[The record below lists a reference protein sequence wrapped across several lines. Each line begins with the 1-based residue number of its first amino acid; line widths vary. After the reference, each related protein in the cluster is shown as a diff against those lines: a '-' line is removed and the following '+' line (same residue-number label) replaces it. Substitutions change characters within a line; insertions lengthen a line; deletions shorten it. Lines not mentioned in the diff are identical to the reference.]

1 MNNNNRGLASG
12 LNKTVTQSILPS
24 VKSSVLTGISGDSIT
39 LKSVEMY
46 TNLITNKKT
55 ITKPTSL
62 DKTITKPNN
71 SLRYVPVGNMHM
83 SLKTLKNHFNYII
96 KTLPKFNNGLIEG
109 NAYTYR
115 IRHYLNMLTRFNL
128 KLSNSSYSLYFF
140 NKSNKSNKILL
151 KMEKAAQMLRIAFL
165 TKGCL
170 ISKPRFN
177 IVSTSDTL
185 EDKKSNKALKTK
197 IIIDL
202 FYLIKSTTHNNLTQ
216 LGPEGSQQIS
226 ITNVYNKKFLYLIDY
241 LTKLFNTEIELNLVR
256 LYQPY
261 QDSEILVNY
270 LNNESYN
277 NKFIKLTSRLFKNM
291 KIYKINKNKIA
302 SLLGN
307 NNTKTIGTLTSS
319 YPSGISGI
327 NIKLAGRPINEKII
341 PRLTV
346 KRAQRGNFNRLNTKV
361 TQISTFTDKSRK
373 GAFNFTVRLS
383 HIFR

>member
-55 ITKPTSL
+55 ITKPTSS

-226 ITNVYNKKFLYLIDY
+226 ITNVYNNKFLYLIDY

>member
-71 SLRYVPVGNMHM
+71 SLGYVPVGNMHM

-226 ITNVYNKKFLYLIDY
+226 ITNVYNNKFLYLIDY

>member
-128 KLSNSSYSLYFF
+128 KLSNSSYSLYFLY
-140 NKSNKSNKILL
+140 NSVCRCYSCIIL
-151 KMEKAAQMLRIAFL
+151 I
-165 TKGCL
+165 C
-170 ISKPRFN
+170 
-177 IVSTSDTL
+177 
-185 EDKKSNKALKTK
+185 
-197 IIIDL
+197 
-202 FYLIKSTTHNNLTQ
+202 
-216 LGPEGSQQIS
+216 
-226 ITNVYNKKFLYLIDY
+226 YND
-241 LTKLFNTEIELNLVR
+241 
-256 LYQPY
+256 
-261 QDSEILVNY
+261 D
-270 LNNESYN
+270 
-277 NKFIKLTSRLFKNM
+277 
-291 KIYKINKNKIA
+291 
-302 SLLGN
+302 
-307 NNTKTIGTLTSS
+307 
-319 YPSGISGI
+319 
-327 NIKLAGRPINEKII
+327 
-341 PRLTV
+341 
-346 KRAQRGNFNRLNTKV
+346 
-361 TQISTFTDKSRK
+361 
-373 GAFNFTVRLS
+373 
-383 HIFR
+383 